1 MTDRR
6 QFLARLGAAASA
18 MALDAEEM
26 RAAERIGE
34 RADDA
39 KWDTSWSGRIES
51 AKYRVVFNASDISDG
66 AALAY
71 AATFLDHFGE
81 VHGTSDGDTRP
92 VIVFRRRGTPMV
104 FGDALWDRYQIG
116 ATANVE
122 DRRTGAKARRN
133 LFWKAAPGASPES
146 ASTTLESL
154 AARGLVSLVCNISI
168 GSWSSGFAQ
177 TAGREPEEVRREV
190 IAGLVPGTIVV
201 PSGIYALIR
210 AQNAGCAYMPG
221 T

>member
-6 QFLARLGAAASA
+6 RFIAQLGAAASA

-26 RAAERIGE
+26 RAMERGAE
-34 RADDA
+34 RADDG
-39 KWDTSWSGRIES
+39 KWDTSWIERVER
-51 AKYRVVFNASDISDG
+51 AKYRVVFNASDVSDG

-71 AATFLDHFGE
+71 ASTFLDHFRE
-81 VHGTSDGDTRP
+81 VHGTNDGDTRA

-104 FGDALWDRYQIG
+104 FGDALWDRYEIG
-116 ATANVE
+116 AEANVD
-122 DRRTGAKARRN
+122 DRRAGGKARRN
-133 LFWKAAPGASPES
+133 VFWKPAPGASPES
-146 ASTTLESL
+146 ASSTLESL

-168 GSWSSGFAQ
+168 GSWSHGFAE
-177 TAGREPEEVRREV
+177 RSKRDVEEVRREV
-190 IAGLVPGTIVV
+190 LAGLVPGTIVV